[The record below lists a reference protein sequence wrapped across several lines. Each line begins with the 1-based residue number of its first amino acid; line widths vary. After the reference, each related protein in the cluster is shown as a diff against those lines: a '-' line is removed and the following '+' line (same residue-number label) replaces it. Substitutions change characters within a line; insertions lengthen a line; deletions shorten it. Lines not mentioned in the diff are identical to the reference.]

1 MSTVALWAAWSGLG
15 LVAWILLGVVIDYMV
30 GNPPRQYNPL
40 WFLVNILSFVSG
52 ITAKGLRH
60 RWMLRL
66 AGTLLTLIAVL
77 GVLGLLTAILMVA
90 NHFSVWIFRALVVIL
105 TYYGVSVRGVSD
117 TALAVYA
124 PLLGS
129 RAEEARFHLA
139 VSLGLDTGSL
149 SSSEMIRTTIE
160 TVAESTCEGVV
171 GPLIYG
177 FIGGPAWLWFY
188 KMVTVMTVVLGHRD
202 EKYDGLGWFAAH
214 LDDWA
219 NWIPARLTGWMILLA
234 AGMEGRFRHARA
246 VMRTDGRR
254 HPHPKNGITEAAMAG
269 ALGVGLGGTNTLGGV
284 VSLRPR
290 IGTPENPLVPR
301 TILHALAIS
310 MRATLVFIMGISLIS
325 VILTGRWL

>member
-1 MSTVALWAAWSGLG
+1 MSAVALWTVWSGVG
-15 LVAWILLGVVIDYMV
+15 LVAWILLGVVIDFMA

-40 WFLVNILSFVSG
+40 WFVVTLLSSVSG
-52 ITAKGLRH
+52 RMQQMFRRRSTLRI
-60 RWMLRL
+60 
-66 AGTLLTLIAVL
+66 AGTILTLVAVL
-77 GVLGLLTAILMVA
+77 GVLGLLSVILIWADHV
-90 NHFSVWIFRALVVIL
+90 SVWLFRALVVIL
-105 TYYGVSVRGVSD
+105 TYYGVSLRGLSD

-139 VSLGLDTGSL
+139 VSLGQDTASL

-188 KMVTVMTVVLGHRD
+188 KMVTVMTVVMGHRD
-202 EKYDGLGWFAAH
+202 EKYEGLGWFAAH

-219 NWIPARLTGWMILLA
+219 NWIPARLTGWMILFA
-234 AGMEGRFRHARA
+234 AGMEGRFHHARA
-246 VMRTDGRR
+246 VMRSDGHR

-269 ALGVGLGGTNTLGGV
+269 ALGVGLGGANTLGGV

-290 IGTPENPLVPR
+290 VGTPENPLVPR

-310 MRATLVFIMGISLIS
+310 MRATLVFIMGMSLIS